1 MKKSLF
7 LLMLDEPVSALDMHH
22 QLNLLE
28 RVVQYTHE
36 HNLVTLMV
44 LHDLSLAAQFSDGV
58 ILLGEGKVQ
67 AQGAPQ
73 DVLQADMIGRLY
85 KVDIELLYDSKGL
98 PVIRPMRQS

>member
-1 MKKSLF
+1 M
-7 LLMLDEPVSALDMHH
+7 
-22 QLNLLE
+22 
-28 RVVQYTHE
+28 
-36 HNLVTLMV
+36 
-44 LHDLSLAAQFSDGV
+44 

-98 PVIRPMRQS
+98 PVIRPMRQSA

>member
-1 MKKSLF
+1 
-7 LLMLDEPVSALDMHH
+7 
-22 QLNLLE
+22 
-28 RVVQYTHE
+28 
-36 HNLVTLMV
+36 MV

-85 KVDIELLYDSKGL
+85 KVDIELLYCSKGL
-98 PVIRPMRQS
+98 PVIRPMRKSA